1 MISEKLR
8 PIIPNLLTLMV
19 SLSGL
24 AAMGIAYYWNDR
36 RAALLFIACGLFD
49 GLDGLVAR
57 RMNAYSRFGNIHD
70 SMADFLAFGIAPAFT
85 LLFLDLIHPAVALF
99 YLLAIQFRL
108 IRYSAM
114 PEDEGPGRFFQGVS
128 SPDAVYVGV
137 LLGLLPYSNFSI
149 GYALA
154 GLAAIYPGKLW
165 PKGFLPV
172 KGAVGLTAMYFFLQA
187 GSPQ

>member
-1 MISEKLR
+1 MSVSEKLR
-8 PIIPNLLTLMV
+8 PAIPNLFTLMV
-19 SLSGL
+19 SLGGL
-24 AAMGIAYYWNDR
+24 SAMGVAYYFSDR
-36 RAALLFIACGLFD
+36 RAALLFLVCGLFD

-57 RMNAYSRFGNIHD
+57 RLNAQSRFGNIHD

-85 LLFLDLIHPAVALF
+85 LLFLNLIHPAVALF

-114 PEDEGPGRFFQGVS
+114 PDDEAPGRFFQGVS

-137 LLGLLPYSNFSI
+137 LIGLLPYSNFSI

-154 GLAAIYPGKLW
+154 GLMAIYPGKLW

-172 KGAVGLTAMYFFLQA
+172 KFAVSIIAMVLFLQ
-187 GSPQ
+187 